1 MMSFFT
7 LNISEMIGTGAAVCR
22 TLVRRPLA
30 TNLCLRFMT
39 SANPLPRQQPERIL
53 PKLSAW
59 SPHSYLASPPNRLI
73 LRSLSSSSPPCLPS
87 TTTYEE
93 LCAALA
99 SEDVLVVDVRQPKE
113 LASDGA
119 IPGAVNIPLGQV
131 AEVFSMSPDK
141 WESLVGRAAPQSDSP
156 IIFSCLAGIRSH
168 KAQVKVTELGFSNT
182 SNFTG
187 GWAEWGE
194 RSRS

>member
-1 MMSFFT
+1 MKCYRF
-7 LNISEMIGTGAAVCR
+7 IS
-22 TLVRRPLA
+22 
-30 TNLCLRFMT
+30 
-39 SANPLPRQQPERIL
+39 SANYLPRQQSERSL
-53 PKLSAW
+53 PTLPAW
-59 SPHSYLASPPNRLI
+59 SPHSYLACPPNRLF
-73 LRSLSSSSPPCLPS
+73 LRSLSSSSPPRLPP

-99 SEDVLVVDVRQPKE
+99 SEDVLVVDVRQVSGVLTQDNLIHDYLTNLLQPKE

-168 KAQVKVTELGFSNT
+168 KAQVN
-182 SNFTG
+182 
-187 GWAEWGE
+187 GE
-194 RSRS
+194 GLNERIPSCCR

>member
-1 MMSFFT
+1 
-7 LNISEMIGTGAAVCR
+7 MIGTGAAVCR
-22 TLVRRPLA
+22 TLLRRPQA
-30 TNLCLRFMT
+30 TNLRLRFIS
-39 SANPLPRQQPERIL
+39 SANHSPRQQSERSL

-59 SPHSYLASPPNRLI
+59 SAHSHLASPPNCLL
-73 LRSLSSSSPPCLPS
+73 LRNLSSSSPPRLPP

-93 LCAALA
+93 LCAALV

-131 AEVFSMSPDK
+131 AEVFSLSPDK
-141 WESLVGRAAPQSDSP
+141 WESLVGRAAPQSDSL

-168 KAQVKVTELGFSNT
+168 KAQVKITELGFSNT

-187 GWAEWGE
+187 GWAEWAE